1 MTRAAA
7 LLRRAGEGA
16 LDLLF
21 PPSLYCICC
30 GNLIDRTR
38 TYSLCDH
45 CMDHIR
51 WNADPPE
58 IRAGMPFLRC
68 MDYGI
73 YERSIIF
80 SLKYNGRRYI
90 AREAAKIMA
99 DRLVAAGIKAD
110 ILVPVPLHP
119 EKERARGFN
128 QAALMAKYLA
138 PLISAESVP
147 DCLVRTR
154 KTRPMRG
161 LGPEERMSNI
171 AGSIALRE
179 GYEGFAKGKRIVLID
194 DFSTTGSTGRACG
207 DALRA
212 AEPAE
217 VVFLAFAAREKTDVE
232 FEPGGTQV

>member
-7 LLRRAGEGA
+7 LLRRAGEEA

-99 DRLVAAGIKAD
+99 DRLAAAGIKAD

-128 QAALMAKYLA
+128 QVALMAKYLA

-179 GYEGFAKGKRIVLID
+179 GYEGFAKGKRIVLIEITRHTKANITVSEWS
-194 DFSTTGSTGRACG
+194 STT
-207 DALRA
+207 
-212 AEPAE
+212 
-217 VVFLAFAAREKTDVE
+217 
-232 FEPGGTQV
+232 QVILTTRHTITSQR